1 MDQQKGGIFAVYNRA
16 LRQDSSLQG
25 KFVFEMVIEPS
36 GEVSEVKLV
45 SSELRD
51 SDLINKILA
60 RIHLINFGTANVLR
74 TRVNYSLDFLPN
86 A

>member
-1 MDQQKGGIFAVYNRA
+1 VI
-16 LRQDSSLQG
+16 
-25 KFVFEMVIEPS
+25 EMVIEPS
-36 GEVSEVKLV
+36 GDVSAVKLI

-51 SDLINKILA
+51 NDLVTKILT
-60 RIHLINFGTANVLR
+60 RIRLINFGSANVLR